1 MSQIANFL
9 YDYIIQ
15 KRGVIFFPIY
25 IRKVESFVKIICL
38 LQFIILS
45 LEAFKLKHLKCLFI
59 SFNNHVLF
67 KTFFGSMDQY

>member
-1 MSQIANFL
+1 MPPHEF
-9 YDYIIQ
+9 
-15 KRGVIFFPIY
+15 IFTSETLVIY

-38 LQFIILS
+38 LQFIILP
-45 LEAFKLKHLKCLFI
+45 LEAFVLKHLKCLFI